1 METDI
6 QARFEALRALCE
18 VFDHASFSLAGRE
31 RPALL
36 VSAAHHEA
44 PGADLLERIDRQLE
58 LLDGPILAY
67 DDPRRAIGKRVRL
80 EDGRI
85 VAVRLAG
92 ETLVRDWLKEL
103 WLTGRADS
111 ELRRWLLAPLGAAP
125 GTTQPG
131 CGRQDPV
138 QLPERQ
144 PANGARRHR
153 PRIGPGRIEARVR
166 LRHRLRLLRTGNQ
179 ETAGG
184 PPAHGGECLRR
195 TTMSGKVWL
204 VGAGPGD
211 PELLTLKAVRALQ
224 DADVVMVDD
233 LVNPSI
239 LEHCPS
245 ARLVRV
251 GKRGGCR
258 STPQDFI
265 QRLML
270 RHARQGRSVVRL
282 KGGDPCIFGRA
293 GEEAEWLARH
303 GIDSEIVNG
312 ITAGLA
318 GATACGI
325 PLTYRGISRG
335 VTLVTAH
342 TQDDSPL
349 AWEAL
354 ARSGTTLV
362 VYMGVARL
370 AEIQAGLLAGGHG
383 RGYAAGDDRER
394 HLGQPARMPQQPRRA
409 TAGRRTFRLEKP
421 GDPGD
426 RRSNP
431 RHRVATDFPER
442 LTSGLFPGKEKPGL
456 GRVFP

>member
-1 METDI
+1 
-6 QARFEALRALCE
+6 
-18 VFDHASFSLAGRE
+18 
-31 RPALL
+31 
-36 VSAAHHEA
+36 
-44 PGADLLERIDRQLE
+44 
-58 LLDGPILAY
+58 
-67 DDPRRAIGKRVRL
+67 
-80 EDGRI
+80 
-85 VAVRLAG
+85 
-92 ETLVRDWLKEL
+92 
-103 WLTGRADS
+103 
-111 ELRRWLLAPLGAAP
+111 
-125 GTTQPG
+125 
-131 CGRQDPV
+131 
-138 QLPERQ
+138 
-144 PANGARRHR
+144 
-153 PRIGPGRIEARVR
+153 
-166 LRHRLRLLRTGNQ
+166 
-179 ETAGG
+179 
-184 PPAHGGECLRR
+184 
-195 TTMSGKVWL
+195 MSGKVWL

-239 LEHCPS
+239 L
-245 ARLVRV
+245 
-251 GKRGGCR
+251 
-258 STPQDFI
+258 QDFI

-370 AEIQAGLLAGGHG
+370 AEIQAGLLAGGMAEDTPLAMIENATLG
-383 RGYAAGDDRER
+383 NQRECR
-394 HLGQPARMPQQPRRA
+394 SNLGELLRD
-409 TAGRRTFRLEKP
+409 AGRFALKP
-421 GDPGD
+421 I
-426 RRSNP
+426 SLS
-431 RHRVATDFPER
+431 A
-442 LTSGLFPGKEKPGL
+442 
-456 GRVFP
+456 